1 MKTEDITR
9 KHREICRPV
18 REREERLEQERS
30 RHREERKTDL
40 VLILS
45 FTAWWLFFTVSLILV
60 GEA

>member
-9 KHREICRPV
+9 KHNEICRPV
-18 REREERLEQERS
+18 RE
-30 RHREERKTDL
+30 REERKTDL